1 MKRRNDMSK
10 LPYFTPDDELSLNV
24 GVLMLMLE
32 KLAATSRGR
41 LLLNN
46 ERLRAYLYL
55 IKNPLILNRVLRT
68 FDYPVARLEAYDEYS
83 VASISANLDPLHDDH
98 RLKRYLRVLA
108 GYGFID
114 VKYKKTEGFL
124 YKLSAKGKAIE
135 KSIDDDYF
143 CSVRSYMEAMVSLN
157 NVSTSNLNS
166 AIETGGKYE

>member
-1 MKRRNDMSK
+1 MSK

-24 GVLMLMLE
+24 GIIMLMLD
-32 KLAATSRGR
+32 KLSATSRGR

-68 FDYPVARLEAYDEYS
+68 FNYPVARLETYDEFS
-83 VASISANLDPLHDDH
+83 VAGISANLDPLHDDH
-98 RLKRYLRVLA
+98 RLKRFLSVLA

-114 VKYKKTEGFL
+114 VKYKKSEGFL
-124 YKLSAKGKAIE
+124 YELSAKGKTIE
-135 KSIDDDYF
+135 KSLDDNYF
-143 CSVRSYMEAMVSLN
+143 CSIRSYMDAMASLN

-166 AIETGGKYE
+166 AIETGGKHE